1 MLTCDVSQTG
11 HRIKEEVKEALVATA
26 GYEEDWIINWK
37 TDGEAKQLNATD
49 PTKNTDI
56 YMKINHR
63 GKCVDHTLE
72 LASEDSI
79 KQVPLMKSAVSKS
92 HALVNYLK
100 DSSLAKTE
108 FNNIM
113 TRLGMTPLS
122 VFKGTDNRWFFKAA
136 ETHRILELKELI
148 EVFFDEYN
156 VPEYLERIQGEDWH
170 ILLVYDNAM
179 QVIVD
184 SSKILEG
191 ELYPTASSVIPFIDN
206 ILEQ

>member
-1 MLTCDVSQTG
+1 MARTDELAISVEEDLKKEIVKDMSEAGHKTISVVSDHGTSGDRFRTKKNAVVVLRTTKVFVIKKDVVKMLTCDVSQTG
-11 HRIKEEVKEALVATA
+11 HRIKEEVKDALVATA

-79 KQVPLMKSAVSKS
+79 KQVPMMKSAVSKS

-100 DSSLAKTE
+100 
-108 FNNIM
+108 NGI
-113 TRLGMTPLS
+113 
-122 VFKGTDNRWFFKAA
+122 
-136 ETHRILELKELI
+136 
-148 EVFFDEYN
+148 
-156 VPEYLERIQGEDWH
+156 
-170 ILLVYDNAM
+170 
-179 QVIVD
+179 
-184 SSKILEG
+184 
-191 ELYPTASSVIPFIDN
+191 
-206 ILEQ
+206 